1 MYFMRPDLEERSIIS
16 AGLYHANEVM
26 TAYLRPERNLLY
38 EYVSMD
44 NQLVDSPQGRAVVP
58 GHAIECMWFMLHIY
72 QREGNQERIR
82 QAIEAIRWHIE
93 FGWDAEY
100 GGIFLGMDAE
110 GQTPWWK
117 FADAK
122 VWWPHTEALY
132 SLLLAYHL
140 SREEWC
146 LHWYER
152 VHGYAWMHYPVPVH
166 GEWTQR
172 LDRRGNKLNET
183 VALPVKDPFHLPR
196 ALIYCIEVL
205 SKLSQ

>member
-1 MYFMRPDLEERSIIS
+1 M
-16 AGLYHANEVM
+16 
-26 TAYLRPERNLLY
+26 
-38 EYVSMD
+38 
-44 NQLVDSPQGRAVVP
+44 
-58 GHAIECMWFMLHIY
+58 
-72 QREGNQERIR
+72 
-82 QAIEAIRWHIE
+82 
-93 FGWDAEY
+93 
-100 GGIFLGMDAE
+100 
-110 GQTPWWK
+110 
-117 FADAK
+117 
-122 VWWPHTEALY
+122 WWPHTEALY

-196 ALIYCIEVL
+196 ALIYCIEGVEQTVTVASRHEGYHHRPESTPL
-205 SKLSQ
+205 SGRFCNSSRQRQHKGNQVAQLLFGELRGRAMLIGGVCAP